1 MYAAAEARMVTA
13 IEIDCCIRSALLGE
27 VYTTPKPG
35 LVDCKDNG
43 AHKDMDVALFETSTS
58 AITPYISR
66 MLFTGYMWKGTP
78 ENLFKEIRRV
88 GIFAEKAML
97 QATEG
102 VNTHKGMIFTMGI
115 LAAAAGK
122 IYQKERYF
130 HTDRIFDLVSEMTG
144 DLLEKEFREMD
155 RRTPVTHGEIL
166 YRNYRERG
174 IRGEAQKGF
183 PVIRNI
189 ALPLLM
195 ECRGAGLDEN
205 STNIHVLLK
214 IMTELNDTN
223 VWTRGSF
230 EEMKWLQKEAEKV
243 LRAGGAFF
251 ENGRKKLRELNRI
264 CILKNLSPGGAAD
277 ILGASLFLYHLSR
290 LNDPDILER

>member
-1 MYAAAEARMVTA
+1 MYTAAEAGMVTA

-35 LVDCKDNG
+35 LVDCQDNG
-43 AHKDMDVALFETSTS
+43 AHKDMDVALFEISTN

-66 MLFTGYMWKGTP
+66 IFFTGYMWKGTP

-88 GIFAEKAML
+88 GIFAEKAMM

-122 IYQKERYF
+122 VYQEEHYF
-130 HTDRIFDLVSEMTG
+130 YMEQIFELASEMTEE
-144 DLLEKEFREMD
+144 LLEKEFREMD
-155 RRTPVTHGEIL
+155 SRTPVTHGEIL
-166 YRNYRERG
+166 YHNYKEKG

-183 PVIRNI
+183 PVIRNT

-195 ECRGAGLDEN
+195 ECRRAGLDEN
-205 STNIHVLLK
+205 STNIYVLLK

-223 VWTRGSF
+223 VWSRGSY

-243 LRAGGAFF
+243 LKAGGAFF

-277 ILGASLFLYHLSR
+277 ILGASLFLYHLSG
-290 LNDPDILER
+290 LNDPDIPER